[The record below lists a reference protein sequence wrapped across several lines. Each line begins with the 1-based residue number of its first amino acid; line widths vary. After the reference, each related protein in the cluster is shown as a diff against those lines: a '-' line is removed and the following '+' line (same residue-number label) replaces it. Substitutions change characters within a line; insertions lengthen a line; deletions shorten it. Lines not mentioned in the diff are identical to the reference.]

1 VIRIAKM
8 NEPSTLL
15 SCQMINNISFLVTYG
30 TWDVMLR
37 SIRSAFQRNCALTM
51 TDVENDCPETTQFRC
66 GKKCL
71 SKHRLIDNAR
81 DCIDN
86 MDETYNDS
94 CDLND
99 QRRMH
104 CEFKRMVVYVERC
117 IVRVFALN
125 PEGELMCT
133 EKNNLPHFPTL
144 CDSYVEYTDTIN
156 GTKETDETHC
166 EDWLCNNQYTRCDD
180 TFHNQFACR
189 SLVLVMESLIV

>member
-133 EKNNLPHFPTL
+133 EKTTYRIFQLCVIVMLNIRTL
-144 CDSYVEYTDTIN
+144 LMEQKKRMRPIVKIGCATIN
-156 GTKETDETHC
+156 IQDAMTHG
-166 EDWLCNNQYTRCDD
+166 
-180 TFHNQFACR
+180 
-189 SLVLVMESLIV
+189 IV